1 MQTAFFWIF
10 FPLISFWALKT
21 FYFSRSLTKLIQ
33 LRKTAFWINFVV
45 LVLFFFPWLPL
56 AQGRTTG
63 WELIQRGNH
72 LVILLGIL
80 IIGSLLAFLTRN
92 RTFLKTGAVAHI
104 VSSILFITVMIN
116 LMPGTVILDF
126 GSIAPI
132 VASLLLL
139 SGNVAV
145 LLLWQQ
151 LG

>member
-1 MQTAFFWIF
+1 MQAAFFWIF
-10 FPLISFWALKT
+10 FFLISFWALKT
-21 FYFSRSLTKLIQ
+21 FYFSRSLTKLIH
-33 LRKTAFWINFVV
+33 LRKAAFWINYIV
-45 LVLFFFPWLPL
+45 LILFFFSWLPL

-63 WELIQRGNH
+63 WELIQRGNE
-72 LVILLGIL
+72 LVIFLGIL
-80 IIGSLLAFLTRN
+80 IVGSLLAFLTRS
-92 RTFLKTGAVAHI
+92 RTFLKTGVVTHI
-104 VSSILFITVMIN
+104 VSSIMFIAVMIN